1 MGDPQASNLPSIK
14 SYLIREVIQG
24 SGPQVCPICR
34 QGDPQQL
41 TLGGSVLEGGAQTVN
56 ESFMEYFRDNEGWQ
70 GFSKDD
76 IDYWMQYAIQP
87 FEQHGRRNFKMVADS
102 CKVELRSPRLN
113 NNRLAINKGIMHIEG

>member
-1 MGDPQASNLPSIK
+1 M
-14 SYLIREVIQG
+14 
-24 SGPQVCPICR
+24 
-34 QGDPQQL
+34 
-41 TLGGSVLEGGAQTVN
+41 EGGAQTVN